1 LAGIKERFEGLT
13 DRLADLSVSSRLL
26 VGSLMIIMVM
36 GLFFVAQYAGRADM
50 APLRIQTA
58 ALEPTKAWLDNEG
71 VDYDTD
77 SAGRILVARTDRQ
90 LIQVRLATE
99 STVPPSE
106 LDWDAMMK
114 DEVGGTIWDS
124 PEVQK
129 QRERRF
135 TMTYLKVMLSNLTFL
150 RDAQVAID
158 EPDQVRGPGQGFF
171 PATASITVDTVDGP
185 LTGTQARAIRNIVAS
200 GISGM
205 KVENVVVVDQQGT
218 LHAGGEVGGVGAG
231 LEETSRG
238 VEGHYENQILNVLG
252 IDGLRVAVSALA
264 EPRNSY
270 EQGREHGEPTTANR
284 RTTSE
289 FAQERGGGSGGRPGY
304 GSNVGPQANQPM
316 GLGGGQKQSELEAE
330 ERDNDVIVDATDMA
344 IENPGGYVY
353 KLSAILNVPRNY
365 LDQRWLA
372 EGGEAEPGPAEM
384 KVLETT
390 VRTELMG
397 AISMMLQTT
406 PPANDLQ
413 SAVVQGDVTVIFGV
427 GPNAFAAG
435 GGDGGGIGLMAGGAI
450 ASVTDGAIGGGSGG
464 MRTWILGGLSL
475 AAIGAMFLIVRRS
488 SRATELPT
496 AEELLGEP
504 PTLES
509 EVEMVMGE
517 AEEVEPPLDA
527 RVLDDE
533 ELRRKQMLSQ
543 LNELVVRE
551 PSEAA
556 ILVKQWIRQ
565 TA

>member
-1 LAGIKERFEGLT
+1 MAGIKQRIDVLT
-13 DRLADLSVSSRLL
+13 DRLSSLSVSSRLL
-26 VGSLMIIMVM
+26 VGTLMIIMVM
-36 GLFFVAQYAGRADM
+36 GLFLIAQYAGDSDL
-50 APLRIQTA
+50 APLRVRTV
-58 ALEPTKAWLDNEG
+58 ALEPTKNWLDTEG
-71 VDYDTD
+71 IDYDTD
-77 SAGRILVARTDRQ
+77 DAGRIMVARNNRQ

-135 TMTYLKVMLSNLTFL
+135 TMTYLKVMLSNLIFL

-158 EPDQVRGPGQGFF
+158 EPDQLRGPGQGFF
-171 PATASITVDTVDGP
+171 PSTASITVDTVEGP
-185 LTGTQARAIRNIVAS
+185 LTGGQARAIRSLVAA

-218 LHAGGEVGGVGAG
+218 LYAGDHGGNAG
-231 LEETSRG
+231 SAQLDETARG
-238 VEGHYENQILNVLG
+238 VENHYESQITDVLA

-264 EPRNSY
+264 EPRSSY
-270 EQGREHGEPTTANR
+270 EQGREHGDPVESVR

-289 FAQERGGGSGGRPGY
+289 SAMEIGRSGGGRPGY
-304 GSNVGPQANQPM
+304 ASNVGAQANQP
-316 GLGGGQKQSELEAE
+316 LGMAISQPRSELEAE
-330 ERDNDVIVDATDMA
+330 ERETDVIVDATDMA

-353 KLSAILNVPRNY
+353 KLSAVLNVPRVY
-365 LDQRWLA
+365 LDQRWSA
-372 EGGEAEPGPAEM
+372 EGGAENPSPEEIKG
-384 KVLETT
+384 LETV
-390 VRTELMG
+390 VRQELMG

-406 PPANDLQ
+406 PPANDLKGD
-413 SAVVQGDVTVIFGV
+413 VVQGDVTVIFGL
-427 GPNAFAAG
+427 GFEGLASIDGLPNPTAMLAG
-435 GGDGGGIGLMAGGAI
+435 GGMATM
-450 ASVTDGAIGGGSGG
+450 TDGSIGSGG
-464 MRTWILGGLSL
+464 LRTWILGGLAL
-475 AAIGAMFLIVRRS
+475 AAIGAMLLIVRRS
-488 SRATELPT
+488 SGANLMPSE
-496 AEELLGEP
+496 EELLGEP
-504 PTLES
+504 PALKA
-509 EVEMVMGE
+509 EVDIVMGE
-517 AEEVEPPLDA
+517 ADEVDPPLDA

>member
-1 LAGIKERFEGLT
+1 MAGIKQRFEALAE
-13 DRLADLSVSSRLL
+13 RLSELSVSSRLL
-26 VGSLMIIMVM
+26 VGSLMIIAIMT
-36 GLFFVAQYAGRADM
+36 LFFIGQYAGSSDM
-50 APLRIQTA
+50 APLRVRTA
-58 ALEPTKAWLDNEG
+58 ALEPTKTWLDSEG
-71 VDYDTD
+71 IDYDTD
-77 SAGRILVARTDRQ
+77 TAGRILVASGDRQ
-90 LIQVRLATE
+90 TIQVRLATE
-99 STVPPSE
+99 STVPPSD

-171 PATASITVDTVDGP
+171 PATASVTVDTVEGP
-185 LTGTQARAIRNIVAS
+185 LTSTQARAIRNIVAS

-205 KVENVVVVDQQGT
+205 KVENVAVVDQQGT
-218 LHAGGEVGGVGAG
+218 LYAGGEIGPAGAG
-231 LEETSRG
+231 RLDETARG
-238 VEGHYENQILNVLG
+238 VENHYENQIINVLG

-264 EPRNSY
+264 EPRSSY

-289 FAQERGGGSGGRPGY
+289 FAQERGGSSGGRPGY

-316 GLGGGQKQSELEAE
+316 GLSGSPAHSELEAE
-330 ERDNDVIVDATDMA
+330 ERDNDVIVDAPAMA
-344 IENPGGYVY
+344 IENPGGYVD
-353 KLSAILNVPRNY
+353 KLSAILNVPRIY
-365 LDQRWLA
+365 LDQRWAA
-372 EGGEAEPGPAEM
+372 EGGDGAPGVTELKALEA
-384 KVLETT
+384 T

-413 SAVVQGDVTVIFGV
+413 GDVVQGDVTVIFGV
-427 GPNAFAAG
+427 GGNLVANGGADFPVNAM
-435 GGDGGGIGLMAGGAI
+435 IAGGAV
-450 ASVTDGAIGGGSGG
+450 ASVADGSAGGGG
-464 MRTWILGGLSL
+464 MRTWILGGLAL
-475 AAIGAMFLIVRRS
+475 AAIGSMLLIVRRS
-488 SRATELPT
+488 SRNVEMPT

-504 PTLES
+504 PTLEG
-509 EVEMVMGE
+509 EVDIVMGE

-533 ELRRKQMLSQ
+533 ELRRKQMLAQ

>member
-1 LAGIKERFEGLT
+1 LAGIKQRINVLA
-13 DRLADLSVSSRLL
+13 DRLLSLSVSSRLL
-26 VGSLMIIMVM
+26 VGTLMIIMVM
-36 GLFFVAQYAGRADM
+36 GLFLIAQYAGDSDL
-50 APLRIQTA
+50 APLRVRTV
-58 ALEPTKAWLDNEG
+58 ALEPTKTWLDTEG
-71 VDYDTD
+71 IDYDTD
-77 SAGRILVARTDRQ
+77 AAGRILVARPDRQ

-158 EPDQVRGPGQGFF
+158 EPDQLRGPGQGFF
-171 PATASITVDTVDGP
+171 PSTASITVDTVEGP
-185 LTGTQARAIRNIVAS
+185 LTGGQARAIRSIVAA

-218 LHAGGEVGGVGAG
+218 LYAGDQGGAAG
-231 LEETSRG
+231 SGQLDETARG
-238 VEGHYENQILNVLG
+238 VENHYENQITDVLA
-252 IDGLRVAVSALA
+252 IEGLRVAVSALA
-264 EPRNSY
+264 EPRSSY
-270 EQGREHGEPTTANR
+270 EQGREHGDPVESVR
-284 RTTSE
+284 RTASE
-289 FAQERGGGSGGRPGY
+289 TAMEIGSSAGGRPGFA
-304 GSNVGPQANQPM
+304 SNVGAQANRPLGMAVSQPR
-316 GLGGGQKQSELEAE
+316 SELEAE
-330 ERDNDVIVDATDMA
+330 ERETDVIVDATDMA

-353 KLSAILNVPRNY
+353 KLSAVLNVPRIY
-365 LDQRWLA
+365 LDQRWAA
-372 EGGEAEPGPAEM
+372 EGGDEDPTPDQIKG
-384 KVLETT
+384 LEQG

-406 PPANDLQ
+406 PPANDLKGD
-413 SAVVQGDVTVIFGV
+413 VVQGDVTVIFGV
-427 GPNAFAAG
+427 GYEGLASVG
-435 GGDGGGIGLMAGGAI
+435 GLPASTGLLPGGAM
-450 ASVTDGAIGGGSGG
+450 ATMSDNATASGG
-464 MRTWILGGLSL
+464 LRNWILGGLAL
-475 AAIGAMFLIVRRS
+475 AAIGAMLLIVRRS
-488 SRATELPT
+488 SSATLMPST
-496 AEELLGEP
+496 EELLGEP
-504 PTLES
+504 PTLEG
-509 EVEMVMGE
+509 EVDIVMGE
-517 AEEVEPPLDA
+517 ADEVEPPLDA